1 MRKQDRINELADA
14 ELHYLPSVFDK
25 ALLGYVEQ
33 GAAGRRHVQSCYG
46 YQAMK
51 ATLLK
56 DFKLSN
62 AQVYAKLKQILANS
76 NDKMTATAPVIL
88 TKLKREP
95 RWNIILANKFPT
107 WEGRNKAILGLAMTG
122 KGYSGVIYNKDTC
135 AKLLQ
140 ARQSTGSDSELADYA
155 QALTYIDNHLTTA
168 DLGKHTPWLLT
179 AVY

>member
-1 MRKQDRINELADA
+1 MRKQDRINELAGA

-25 ALLGYVEQ
+25 ALIGYVEQ
-33 GAAGRRHVQSCYG
+33 GAHGRRHVQSCYG

-56 DFKLSN
+56 DFKLTE

-76 NDKMTATAPVIL
+76 SSKNQATAPVIL
-88 TKLKREP
+88 AKLKRIP
-95 RWNIILANKFPT
+95 RWDIILSNKLPT
-107 WEGRNKAILGLAMTG
+107 WEGMNKAILGLAMTG
-122 KGYSGVIYNKDTC
+122 SGYTSVIYGKDAC

-140 ARQSTGSDSELADYA
+140 ARQSTGSDNDLADYA
-155 QALTYIDNHLTTA
+155 QALTYIDEHLTTA
-168 DLGKHTPWLLT
+168 DLGEHTPWMLT